1 MKSKKTWI
9 AVLAV
14 ITAIIGA
21 LVAVG
26 AFLKRKAKALGD
38 QLDYDGDLY
47 LEEEENPDPEDS
59 DVPAS
64 DGGTPEKDGPEAA
77 E

>member
-14 ITAIIGA
+14 FTAVIGA
-21 LVAVG
+21 VVAVG
-26 AFLKRKAKALGD
+26 AFLKRKAKSLGD

-47 LEEEENPDPEDS
+47 LEEEEPESEDS
-59 DVPAS
+59 DAPAS
-64 DGGTPEKDGPEAA
+64 DDGVSEDSAPKASE
-77 E
+77 